1 MRIAPVSGD
10 LLVKVVL
17 LAVAGGVVWYA
28 SRRAVSAVQG
38 AVGQASDAVWAP
50 VQDFGRWAND
60 TWSAG
65 TGYVADTAGAAW
77 QGAGSA
83 AWALSPTNNDNVI
96 YDAANKAFGVPSI
109 GSANYDFFNPGEFV
123 GPPFVSGGGGV
134 FNGHGA
140 TGSW

>member
-50 VQDFGRWAND
+50 VQDFGRWANS
-60 TWSAG
+60 TWNDATDSAG
-65 TGYVADTAGAAW
+65 RATDYVLGPVRDAGTWIGQVVPDYGAPPNPTAPIAPWWLG
-77 QGAGSA
+77 GGSI
-83 AWALSPTNNDNVI
+83 T
-96 YDAANKAFGVPSI
+96 
-109 GSANYDFFNPGEFV
+109 E
-123 GPPFVSGGGGV
+123 PPYTSGGGGQ